1 MRRLTPWG
9 NSRDAMDDLQIIQN
23 KIYELRGQR
32 VMLDRDLA
40 AMYGVE
46 TKVLNQAVKR
56 NIKRFPDDFVFQLTQ
71 QELQNWKSQFVTSN
85 SIKMGVRKR
94 PYAFTEQGVAML
106 AGVLNSDAAVRA
118 NIVIMRAFV
127 QMRSYLAMTPE
138 TLAARLE
145 SIDRRL
151 LELEQSRIAGEL
163 GSVREPAL
171 PERLS
176 AEVRIVDYSARAVV
190 VFTDNRLDRR
200 LLKWLGARYNGWL
213 TWNGERVAGW
223 VYPKSC
229 MDKLSKYLSTSSGA
243 LQRDKSAK

>member
-1 MRRLTPWG
+1 
-9 NSRDAMDDLQIIQN
+9 MDDLQIIQN
-23 KIYELRGQR
+23 KIYEIRGQR

-40 AMYGVE
+40 EMYGVE
-46 TKVLNQAVKR
+46 TKRINEAVKR
-56 NIKRFPDDFVFQLTQ
+56 NLKRFPDDFVFRINY
-71 QELQNWKSQFVTSN
+71 QEFTNLKSQFATS
-85 SIKMGVRKR
+85 SWGGVRKL

-106 AGVLNSDAAVRA
+106 AGVLNSDTAVRA

-127 QMRSYLAMTPE
+127 RMRSYLATTPE

-151 LELEQSRIAGEL
+151 MELEQTRIAGEL
-163 GSVREPAL
+163 GLASEAAL

-176 AEVRIVDYSARAVV
+176 AEVRIVDYSVRAVV
-190 VFTDNRLDRR
+190 IFTENRQDRR

-229 MDKLSKYLSTSSGA
+229 MARLEKYLPADISLG
-243 LQRDKSAK
+243 KSKFNK

>member
-1 MRRLTPWG
+1 
-9 NSRDAMDDLQIIQN
+9 MDDLQIIQN
-23 KIYELRGQR
+23 KIYEIRGQR

-40 AMYGVE
+40 EMYGVE
-46 TKVLNQAVKR
+46 TKRINEAVKR
-56 NIKRFPDDFVFQLTQ
+56 NLKRFPDDFVFRINH
-71 QELQNWKSQFVTSN
+71 QEFTNLKSQFATS
-85 SIKMGVRKR
+85 SWGGVRKL

-106 AGVLNSDAAVRA
+106 AGVLNSDTAVRA

-127 QMRSYLAMTPE
+127 RMRSYLATTPE

-151 LELEQSRIAGEL
+151 MELEQTRIAGEL
-163 GSVREPAL
+163 GLASEAAL

-176 AEVRIVDYSARAVV
+176 AEVRIVDYSVRAVV
-190 VFTDNRLDRR
+190 IFTENRQDRR

-229 MDKLSKYLSTSSGA
+229 MARLEKYLPADISLG
-243 LQRDKSAK
+243 KSKFNKPVG

>member
-1 MRRLTPWG
+1 
-9 NSRDAMDDLQIIQN
+9 
-23 KIYELRGQR
+23 
-32 VMLDRDLA
+32 MLDRDLA
-40 AMYGVE
+40 EMYGVE
-46 TKVLNQAVKR
+46 TKRINEAVKR
-56 NIKRFPDDFVFQLTQ
+56 NLKRFPDDFVFRINH
-71 QELQNWKSQFVTSN
+71 QEFTNLKSQFATS
-85 SIKMGVRKR
+85 SWGGVRKL

-106 AGVLNSDAAVRA
+106 AGVLNSDTAVRA

-127 QMRSYLAMTPE
+127 RMRSYLATTPE

-151 LELEQSRIAGEL
+151 MELEQTRIAGEL
-163 GSVREPAL
+163 GLASEAAL

-176 AEVRIVDYSARAVV
+176 AEVRIVDYSVRAVV
-190 VFTDNRLDRR
+190 IFTENRQDRR

-229 MDKLSKYLSTSSGA
+229 MARLEKYLPADISLG
-243 LQRDKSAK
+243 KSKFNK

>member
-1 MRRLTPWG
+1 
-9 NSRDAMDDLQIIQN
+9 MDDLQIIQN
-23 KIYELRGQR
+23 KIYEIRGQR

-40 AMYGVE
+40 EMYGVE

-56 NIKRFPDDFVFQLTQ
+56 NLKRFPDDFVFRVNH
-71 QELQNWKSQFVTSN
+71 QEFTNLKSQIVTS
-85 SIKMGVRKR
+85 SWGGVRKL

-127 QMRSYLAMTPE
+127 RMRSYLATTPE

-151 LELEQSRIAGEL
+151 MELEQTRIAGEL
-163 GSVREPAL
+163 GLASEAAL
-171 PERLS
+171 PECLS
-176 AEVRIVDYSARAVV
+176 AEVRIVDYSVRAVV
-190 VFTDNRLDRR
+190 IFTENRQDRR

-229 MDKLSKYLSTSSGA
+229 MARLEKYLPADISLG
-243 LQRDKSAK
+243 KSKFNNLNQ

>member
-1 MRRLTPWG
+1 
-9 NSRDAMDDLQIIQN
+9 MDDLQIIQN
-23 KIYELRGQR
+23 KIYEIRGQR

-40 AMYGVE
+40 EMYGVE

-56 NIKRFPDDFVFQLTQ
+56 NLKRFPDDFVFRVNH
-71 QELQNWKSQFVTSN
+71 QEFTNLKSQIVTS
-85 SIKMGVRKR
+85 SWGGVRKL

-106 AGVLNSDAAVRA
+106 AGVLNSDTAVRA

-127 QMRSYLAMTPE
+127 RMRSYLATTPE

-151 LELEQSRIAGEL
+151 LELEQTRIAGEL
-163 GSVREPAL
+163 GLASEAAL

-176 AEVRIVDYSARAVV
+176 AEVRIVDYSVRAVV
-190 VFTDNRLDRR
+190 IFTENRQDRR

-229 MDKLSKYLSTSSGA
+229 MARLEKYLPADISLG
-243 LQRDKSAK
+243 KSKFNK

>member
-23 KIYELRGQR
+23 KIYEIRGQR

-56 NIKRFPDDFVFQLTQ
+56 NIKRFPDDFVFRINR
-71 QELQNWKSQFVTSN
+71 QEFANLKSQFVTS
-85 SIKMGVRKR
+85 SWGGVRKQ

-106 AGVLNSDAAVRA
+106 AGVLNSDAAVKS

-127 QMRSYLAMTPE
+127 QMRTYLATTPE

-151 LELEQSRIAGEL
+151 LELEQTRIAGEL
-163 GSVREPAL
+163 GPAREHPL

-176 AEVRIVDYSARAVV
+176 DEAILVDYSERAVV

-229 MDKLSKYLSTSSGA
+229 MDKLDKYLPARKPA
-243 LQRDKSAK
+243 L